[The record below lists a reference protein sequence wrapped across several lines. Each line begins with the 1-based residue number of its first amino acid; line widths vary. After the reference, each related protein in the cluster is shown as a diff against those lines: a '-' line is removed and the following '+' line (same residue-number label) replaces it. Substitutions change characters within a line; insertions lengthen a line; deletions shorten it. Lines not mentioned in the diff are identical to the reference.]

1 MNAVGFNT
9 DILVTEPSTMLEMRK
24 SGNYDLFYVGN
35 MHNAGDPCQVLNLRV
50 LNDVH
55 KSNYVNEEMNA
66 LIEKIKIEMDT
77 ETRNEYISQVSKII
91 REEAAP
97 HSAIVQ
103 MNLKE
108 AIDYGVT
115 GIDLFTDGNFRTK
128 YVTYDPSLATQ
139 K

>member
-1 MNAVGFNT
+1 MSG
-9 DILVTEPSTMLEMRK
+9 IK
-24 SGNYDLFYVGN
+24 S
-35 MHNAGDPCQVLNLRV
+35 PCFE
-50 LNDVH
+50 
-55 KSNYVNEEMNA
+55 SNYVNEEMNA

-115 GIDLFTDGNFRTK
+115 GIDLFTDGNFRTIRR
-128 YVTYDPSLATQ
+128 YNIHQRYSCRPAHG
-139 K
+139 